1 MTSLNDARFIA
12 LREQIGGAVL
22 TPDDDGYSEARAV
35 WNAMGDRRPRVIVR
49 CASRDDV
56 ARGHPVRARDRSGD
70 WCALRRAQR
79 DRSFG
84 AGRWV
89 DDRLDAVEPG
99 PSRSATTP
107 GLGWGRRSVGWI
119 GQGESGSRAGHHCRN
134 VSHTGVGGLTLGGGM
149 GWLARRHGLSCDNV
163 ISVEVVTAQGRTV
176 RASTQENPDLF
187 WGLRGGGGNFGVVT
201 EFEFQLHPVEGQA
214 LVANL
219 WFRLADAAVALR
231 GWRDLAPTTPRAATL
246 TAWVGDMDG
255 EPRVSAGFVWVGAPR
270 NANDLLADLRSLG
283 APIHEQINEL
293 SYLDLQRMEDDLEG
307 HAYRRYWR
315 GHYFRELPD
324 AAVEAFI
331 LRGTPRGRG
340 DALPYASLQ
349 TYGGAIAEVPDD
361 ATAFSQ
367 RDTFVEFVAA
377 AKWTD
382 PAEDEMRITA
392 ARQYGASLAPYASG
406 AYINSLTD
414 EGQAGVQR
422 AYRSDKL
429 VRLRRR
435 MSSPGRFAADPH
447 QGSRSASCVCPGSCE
462 ALTPIA
468 SVHRRCRRPPVTS
481 PVDGRSHHGVRL
493 RAAAG

>member
-1 MTSLNDARFIA
+1 MVIDLTPLNRVRVDPQRRRARVG
-12 LREQIGGAVL
+12 GGAL
-22 TPDDDGYSEARAV
+22 LGGLDRASQ
-35 WNAMGDRRPRVIVR
+35 AHG
-49 CASRDDV
+49 
-56 ARGHPVRARDRSGD
+56 
-70 WCALRRAQR
+70 L
-79 DRSFG
+79 
-84 AGRWV
+84 
-89 DDRLDAVEPG
+89 
-99 PSRSATTP
+99 ATT
-107 GLGWGRRSVGWI
+107 
-119 GQGESGSRAGHHCRN
+119 AGN

-219 WFRLADAAVALR
+219 WFRLADAVVALR
-231 GWRDLAPTTPRAATL
+231 AWRDLAPTTQRAATL

-307 HAYRRYWR
+307 HAYRRYRR

-382 PAEDEMRITA
+382 PAEDEKRIT

-447 QGSRSASCVCPGSCE
+447 QGSRSASCVCPRSCE